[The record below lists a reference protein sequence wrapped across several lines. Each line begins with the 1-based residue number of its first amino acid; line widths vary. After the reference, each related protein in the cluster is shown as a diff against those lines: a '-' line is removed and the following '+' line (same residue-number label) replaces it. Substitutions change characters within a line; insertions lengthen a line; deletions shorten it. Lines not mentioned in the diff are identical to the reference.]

1 MCAALAKDRVGAS
14 TIKHRHIYCMNIDIC
29 FKFQQSEQNAKSG
42 FLTLCHIQSYPIPCF
57 SPEQVAK
64 RLASRLSWCAQAES
78 ELDGCLLKPISQ
90 STSGES
96 LLQALDRTRPQTN
109 LPLDGKTH
117 CFRASLLSNV
127 NRPIL
132 ACEVHAYL
140 MHMHLHESDLSED
153 TSEARS

>member
-1 MCAALAKDRVGAS
+1 MLSARSRPKENSNSRAPEARAERFFDV
-14 TIKHRHIYCMNIDIC
+14 
-29 FKFQQSEQNAKSG
+29 
-42 FLTLCHIQSYPIPCF
+42 FL
-57 SPEQVAK
+57 
-64 RLASRLSWCAQAES
+64 
-78 ELDGCLLKPISQ
+78 LL
-90 STSGES
+90 EA
-96 LLQALDRTRPQTN
+96 ALDRTRPQTN

-117 CFRASLLSNV
+117 CFRASLLSDV